1 MASVSVGRIRLLT
14 RWVSDVARAI
24 DFLITLTS
32 LKQRMVQ
39 IAESVP
45 AASDALERGL
55 REAVGE
61 QVAGGLD
68 LAGEMGLRIVFRV
81 PTKGWIGTELQTPAF
96 KLPDLDRALEVSRR
110 LRDARGHI
118 SHGLA
123 WMFNFSSLEELDL
136 T

>member
-45 AASDALERGL
+45 AAGDALERGL

-68 LAGEMGLRIVFRV
+68 LAGGIGLRIVCRV
-81 PTKGWIGTELQTPAF
+81 PTMGWIGTDLQTPAF

-110 LRDARGHI
+110 LGDARGPI
-118 SHGLA
+118 RRGI
-123 WMFNFSSLEELDL
+123 WFFNFASLEELDL
-136 T
+136 TW